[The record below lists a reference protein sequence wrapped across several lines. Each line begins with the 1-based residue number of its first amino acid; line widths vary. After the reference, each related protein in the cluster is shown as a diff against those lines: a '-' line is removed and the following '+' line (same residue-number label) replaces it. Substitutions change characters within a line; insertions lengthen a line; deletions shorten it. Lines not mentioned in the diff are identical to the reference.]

1 VRRFFFLLACIGLG
15 AGLVG
20 CGGDDDSPDAA
31 SDGDEGDGGGGG
43 QRYEFVGTAL
53 ESEDHGPELCLG
65 GVADSLPPQCG
76 GVAVDPWN
84 WDDVPGAQSASGTTW
99 VDSVRVVGT
108 YDSDTFRPTEK
119 PGAPTG
125 LGGPAVDVMADY
137 PPLCTP
143 EATDPAKTSDDAFM
157 AVSTAADSL
166 PTRSAFWVSRPSQP
180 VEERVINV
188 IVTGDAAGAT
198 AELQALWGG
207 GLCVVERPETPTE
220 AQLNGIQGQLTD
232 VLGVDVWSSW
242 TDPTRG
248 VVVAQVTLATD
259 EVRAA
264 AEAAY
269 GAGVIELNPT
279 LKPL

>member
-1 VRRFFFLLACIGLG
+1 MRRFCVLLACIGLA

-20 CGGDDDSPDAA
+20 CGDDDPTEAA
-31 SDGDEGDGGGGG
+31 SDGDGGDGGGGG
-43 QRYEFVGTAL
+43 QHYEFVGTAL
-53 ESEDHGPELCLG
+53 ESEDQGPELCLG

-76 GVAVDPWN
+76 GLAVDPWN

-99 VDSVRVVGT
+99 VDMVRVVGS
-108 YDSDTFRPTEK
+108 YDGETFHPTEK
-119 PGAPTG
+119 PGEPTG
-125 LGGPAVDVMADY
+125 LGGPAIDVMADY

-143 EATDPAKTSDDAFM
+143 EVTDPDRTSDDAFM
-157 AVSTAADSL
+157 AGSTAADSL
-166 PTRSAFWVSRPSQP
+166 PTRSAFWVSRPSQS
-180 VEERVINV
+180 
-188 IVTGDAAGAT
+188 VTGDAAGAT

-207 GLCVVERPETPTE
+207 GLSVVERPETPTE
-220 AQLNGIQGQLTD
+220 AQLNAIQGQLAD

-264 AEAAY
+264 AAAAF
-269 GAGVIELNPT
+269 GAGVVELNPT